1 MALKI
6 EYLPVGKLLRYAKNS
21 RTHSDE
27 QVEQLVN
34 SIREFGFTNPV
45 LIDEKNELIAGHGRL
60 AAAEILEMDKVPAI
74 RLSNLSEKQKKAYR
88 IADNKLAL
96 NAGWDMQLLAEEVKE
111 LMDDD
116 FDIDLLGFNDAEL
129 DEMLS
134 DEQPQEED
142 DNSSLLFKLS
152 TWLLIKNVFPRRI
165 WKLHCCWMFIVS
177 TTTRMKR
184 MRDLFSI
191 LLMVASNGHRQ

>member
-111 LMDDD
+111 LIDDD

-142 DNSSLLFKLS
+142 DNSSPVVQIKYLSIDKERIPATDMEIALLLDVYRQYHDAHETHEGFVQYL
-152 TWLLIKNVFPRRI
+152 
-165 WKLHCCWMFIVS
+165 
-177 TTTRMKR
+177 
-184 MRDLFSI
+184 
-191 LLMVASNGHRQ
+191 ANGCK

>member
-34 SIREFGFTNPV
+34 SIREFGLTNPV

-142 DNSSLLFKLS
+142 DNSSPVVQIKYLAIDKERIPATDMEIALLLDVYRQYHDAHETHEGFVQYL
-152 TWLLIKNVFPRRI
+152 
-165 WKLHCCWMFIVS
+165 
-177 TTTRMKR
+177 
-184 MRDLFSI
+184 
-191 LLMVASNGHRQ
+191 ANGCK

>member
-60 AAAEILEMDKVPAI
+60 AAAEFLEMDKVPAI

-142 DNSSLLFKLS
+142 DNSSPVVQIKYLAIDKERIPATDMEIALLLDVYRQYHDAHETHEGFVQYL
-152 TWLLIKNVFPRRI
+152 
-165 WKLHCCWMFIVS
+165 
-177 TTTRMKR
+177 
-184 MRDLFSI
+184 
-191 LLMVASNGHRQ
+191 ANGCK

>member
-74 RLSNLSEKQKKAYR
+74 QLSNLSEKQKKAYR

-142 DNSSLLFKLS
+142 DNSSPVVQIKYLSIDKERIPATDMEIALLLDVYRQYHDAHETHEGFVQYL
-152 TWLLIKNVFPRRI
+152 
-165 WKLHCCWMFIVS
+165 
-177 TTTRMKR
+177 
-184 MRDLFSI
+184 
-191 LLMVASNGHRQ
+191 ANGCK

>member
-111 LMDDD
+111 LMDND

-142 DNSSLLFKLS
+142 DNSSPVVQIKYLAIDKERIPATDMEIALLLDVYRQYHDAHETHEGFVQYL
-152 TWLLIKNVFPRRI
+152 
-165 WKLHCCWMFIVS
+165 
-177 TTTRMKR
+177 
-184 MRDLFSI
+184 
-191 LLMVASNGHRQ
+191 ANGCK

>member
-142 DNSSLLFKLS
+142 DNSSPVVQIKYLAIDKERIPATDMEIALLLDVYRQYHDAHETHEGFVQYL
-152 TWLLIKNVFPRRI
+152 
-165 WKLHCCWMFIVS
+165 
-177 TTTRMKR
+177 
-184 MRDLFSI
+184 
-191 LLMVASNGHRQ
+191 ANGCN

>member
-1 MALKI
+1 KI

-142 DNSSLLFKLS
+142 DNSSPVVQIKYLAIDKERIPATDMEIALLLDVYRQYHDAHETHEGFVQYL
-152 TWLLIKNVFPRRI
+152 
-165 WKLHCCWMFIVS
+165 
-177 TTTRMKR
+177 
-184 MRDLFSI
+184 
-191 LLMVASNGHRQ
+191 ANGCK

>member
-142 DNSSLLFKLS
+142 DNSSPVVQIKYLAIDKERIPATDMDIALLLDVYRQYHDAHETHEGFVQYL
-152 TWLLIKNVFPRRI
+152 
-165 WKLHCCWMFIVS
+165 
-177 TTTRMKR
+177 
-184 MRDLFSI
+184 
-191 LLMVASNGHRQ
+191 ANGCK

>member
-96 NAGWDMQLLAEEVKE
+96 NAGWDMQLLAEEVKA

-142 DNSSLLFKLS
+142 DNSSPVVQIKYLAIDKERIPVTDMEIALLLDVYRQYHDAHETHEGFVQYL
-152 TWLLIKNVFPRRI
+152 
-165 WKLHCCWMFIVS
+165 
-177 TTTRMKR
+177 
-184 MRDLFSI
+184 
-191 LLMVASNGHRQ
+191 ANGCK

>member
-129 DEMLS
+129 NEMLS

-142 DNSSLLFKLS
+142 DNSSPVVQIKYLAIDKERIPATDMEIALLLDVYRQYHDAHETHEGFVQYL
-152 TWLLIKNVFPRRI
+152 
-165 WKLHCCWMFIVS
+165 
-177 TTTRMKR
+177 
-184 MRDLFSI
+184 
-191 LLMVASNGHRQ
+191 ANGCK

>member
-142 DNSSLLFKLS
+142 DNSFPVVQIKYLAIDKERIPATDMEIALLLDVYRQYHDAHETHEGFVQYL
-152 TWLLIKNVFPRRI
+152 
-165 WKLHCCWMFIVS
+165 
-177 TTTRMKR
+177 
-184 MRDLFSI
+184 
-191 LLMVASNGHRQ
+191 ANGCK

>member
-142 DNSSLLFKLS
+142 DNSSPVVQIKYTAIDKERIPATDMEIALLLDVYRQYHDAHETHEGFVQYL
-152 TWLLIKNVFPRRI
+152 
-165 WKLHCCWMFIVS
+165 
-177 TTTRMKR
+177 
-184 MRDLFSI
+184 
-191 LLMVASNGHRQ
+191 ANGCK

>member
-142 DNSSLLFKLS
+142 DNSSPVVQIKYLAIDKERIPATDMEIALLLDVYRKYHDAHETHEGFVQYL
-152 TWLLIKNVFPRRI
+152 
-165 WKLHCCWMFIVS
+165 
-177 TTTRMKR
+177 
-184 MRDLFSI
+184 
-191 LLMVASNGHRQ
+191 ANGCK

>member
-142 DNSSLLFKLS
+142 DNSSPVVQIKYLAIDKERIPATDMEIALLLDVYRQY
-152 TWLLIKNVFPRRI
+152 T
-165 WKLHCCWMFIVS
+165 M
-177 TTTRMKR
+177 RMKR

>member
-6 EYLPVGKLLRYAKNS
+6 EYLPVGKLIRYAKNS

-142 DNSSLLFKLS
+142 DNSSPVVQIKYLSIDKERIPATDMEIALLLDVYRQYHDANETHEGFVQYL
-152 TWLLIKNVFPRRI
+152 
-165 WKLHCCWMFIVS
+165 
-177 TTTRMKR
+177 
-184 MRDLFSI
+184 
-191 LLMVASNGHRQ
+191 ANGCK

>member
-45 LIDEKNELIAGHGRL
+45 LIDEKNELIAGHGRI

-96 NAGWDMQLLAEEVKE
+96 NAGWDMQLLAEEVKA

-142 DNSSLLFKLS
+142 DNSSPVVQIKYLAIDKERIPATDMEIALLLDVYRQYHDAHETHEGFVQYL
-152 TWLLIKNVFPRRI
+152 
-165 WKLHCCWMFIVS
+165 
-177 TTTRMKR
+177 
-184 MRDLFSI
+184 
-191 LLMVASNGHRQ
+191 ANGCK

>member
-34 SIREFGFTNPV
+34 SIREFSFTNPV

-142 DNSSLLFKLS
+142 DNSSPVVQIKYLAIDKERIPATDMEIALLLDVYRQYHDAHETHEGFVQYL
-152 TWLLIKNVFPRRI
+152 
-165 WKLHCCWMFIVS
+165 
-177 TTTRMKR
+177 
-184 MRDLFSI
+184 
-191 LLMVASNGHRQ
+191 ANGCK

>member
-88 IADNKLAL
+88 IAD
-96 NAGWDMQLLAEEVKE
+96 
-111 LMDDD
+111 DD

-142 DNSSLLFKLS
+142 DNSSPVVQIKYLAIDKERIPATDMEIALLLDVYRQYHDAHETHEGFVQYL
-152 TWLLIKNVFPRRI
+152 
-165 WKLHCCWMFIVS
+165 
-177 TTTRMKR
+177 
-184 MRDLFSI
+184 
-191 LLMVASNGHRQ
+191 ANGCK

>member
-142 DNSSLLFKLS
+142 DNYSPVVQIKYLAIDKERIPATDMEIALLLDVYRQYHDAHETHEGFVQYL
-152 TWLLIKNVFPRRI
+152 
-165 WKLHCCWMFIVS
+165 
-177 TTTRMKR
+177 
-184 MRDLFSI
+184 
-191 LLMVASNGHRQ
+191 ANGCK

>member
-142 DNSSLLFKLS
+142 DNSSPVVQIKYLTIDKERIPATDMEIALLLDVYRQYHDAHETHEGFVQYL
-152 TWLLIKNVFPRRI
+152 
-165 WKLHCCWMFIVS
+165 
-177 TTTRMKR
+177 
-184 MRDLFSI
+184 
-191 LLMVASNGHRQ
+191 ANGCK

>member
-34 SIREFGFTNPV
+34 SIREFDFTNPV

-142 DNSSLLFKLS
+142 DNSSPVVQIKYLAIDKERIPATDMEIALLLDVYRQYHDAHETHEGFVQYL
-152 TWLLIKNVFPRRI
+152 
-165 WKLHCCWMFIVS
+165 
-177 TTTRMKR
+177 
-184 MRDLFSI
+184 
-191 LLMVASNGHRQ
+191 ANGCK

>member
-1 MALKI
+1 MVLKI

-142 DNSSLLFKLS
+142 DNSSPVVQIKYLAIDKERIPATDMEIALLLDVYRQYHDAHETHEGFVQYL
-152 TWLLIKNVFPRRI
+152 
-165 WKLHCCWMFIVS
+165 
-177 TTTRMKR
+177 
-184 MRDLFSI
+184 
-191 LLMVASNGHRQ
+191 ANGCK

>member
-134 DEQPQEED
+134 DEQSREED
-142 DNSSLLFKLS
+142 DNSSPVVQIKYLAIDKERIPATDMEIALLLDVYRQYHDAHETHEGFVQYL
-152 TWLLIKNVFPRRI
+152 
-165 WKLHCCWMFIVS
+165 
-177 TTTRMKR
+177 
-184 MRDLFSI
+184 
-191 LLMVASNGHRQ
+191 ANGCK

>member
-27 QVEQLVN
+27 RVEQLVN

-96 NAGWDMQLLAEEVKE
+96 NAGWDMQLLAEEVKA

-142 DNSSLLFKLS
+142 DNSSPVVQIKYLAIDKERIPATDMEIALLLDVYRQYHDAHETHEGFVQYL
-152 TWLLIKNVFPRRI
+152 
-165 WKLHCCWMFIVS
+165 
-177 TTTRMKR
+177 
-184 MRDLFSI
+184 
-191 LLMVASNGHRQ
+191 ANGCK

>member
-96 NAGWDMQLLAEEVKE
+96 NAGWDMQLLAEEVKA

-142 DNSSLLFKLS
+142 DNSSPVVQIKYLAIDNERIPATDMEIALLLDVYRQYHDAHETHEGFVQYL
-152 TWLLIKNVFPRRI
+152 
-165 WKLHCCWMFIVS
+165 
-177 TTTRMKR
+177 
-184 MRDLFSI
+184 
-191 LLMVASNGHRQ
+191 ANGCK

>member
-1 MALKI
+1 KMALKI

-142 DNSSLLFKLS
+142 DNSSPVVQIKYLAIDKERIPATDMEIALLLDVYRQYHDAHETHEGFVQYL
-152 TWLLIKNVFPRRI
+152 
-165 WKLHCCWMFIVS
+165 
-177 TTTRMKR
+177 
-184 MRDLFSI
+184 
-191 LLMVASNGHRQ
+191 ANGCK

>member
-21 RTHSDE
+21 RTHSDA

-142 DNSSLLFKLS
+142 DNSSPVVQIKYLAIDKERIPATDMEIALLLDVYRQYHDAHETHEGFVQYL
-152 TWLLIKNVFPRRI
+152 
-165 WKLHCCWMFIVS
+165 
-177 TTTRMKR
+177 
-184 MRDLFSI
+184 
-191 LLMVASNGHRQ
+191 ANGCK

>member
-1 MALKI
+1 
-6 EYLPVGKLLRYAKNS
+6 
-21 RTHSDE
+21 
-27 QVEQLVN
+27 
-34 SIREFGFTNPV
+34 
-45 LIDEKNELIAGHGRL
+45 
-60 AAAEILEMDKVPAI
+60 
-74 RLSNLSEKQKKAYR
+74 LSEKQKKAYR

-142 DNSSLLFKLS
+142 DNSSPVVQ
-152 TWLLIKNVFPRRI
+152 IKY
-165 WKLHCCWMFIVS
+165 L
-177 TTTRMKR
+177 
-184 MRDLFSI
+184 
-191 LLMVASNGHRQ
+191 

>member
-74 RLSNLSEKQKKAYR
+74 RLSNLSEKHKKAYR

-142 DNSSLLFKLS
+142 DNSSPVVQIKYLAIDKERIPATDMEIALLLDVYRQYHDAHETHEGFVQYL
-152 TWLLIKNVFPRRI
+152 
-165 WKLHCCWMFIVS
+165 
-177 TTTRMKR
+177 
-184 MRDLFSI
+184 
-191 LLMVASNGHRQ
+191 ANGCK